1 MAGQSDV
8 LNQLA
13 GQAAAIIYP
22 QGTTQPSICGMPVKI
37 YPGWPVPNVLETD
50 LKDGKVHVSVYPG
63 PTERKTTRSIGR
75 NWVTVAAPAH
85 TVTMALNGSA
95 ITLDGTPSRQNLLIN
110 VNGVSYVYAMQATDT
125 LTGAAA
131 ALCALIPGATST
143 GPVITIAGARGIFA
157 RVGGFGTVM
166 METKRQ
172 EKQFQLIVWAPTP
185 SARAAVLDA
194 LDAVLSASTDMAMP
208 DGSSAIVRYSHSFQT
223 DQVEKAGLYR
233 GDLFYSIDYATTQV
247 QAPAEV
253 IAPVLNTTNAQTG
266 LPISTLNL

>member
-1 MAGQSDV
+1 MAGQTDV
-8 LNQLA
+8 LNQLV

-22 QGTTQPSICGMPVKI
+22 NGTTQPSICGMPVKI
-37 YPGWPVPNVLETD
+37 YPGWPVPNVLEAD
-50 LKDGKVHVSVYPG
+50 LKAGKVHVSVYPG
-63 PTERKTTRSIGR
+63 TTERKTTRSIGR
-75 NWVTVAAPAH
+75 SWVPVSAPAH
-85 TVTMALNGSA
+85 SVTMTLSGST
-95 ITLDGTPSRQNLLIN
+95 ITLGGTPSQQNLLIN
-110 VNGVSYVYAMQATDT
+110 VNGVSYIYAMQPSDT
-125 LTGAAA
+125 LAGAAA
-131 ALCALIPGATST
+131 ALAALIPGASSA
-143 GPVITIAGARGIFA
+143 GPAVTVAGAHGIFA

-194 LDAVLSASTDMAMP
+194 LDSVLSASTDMAMP
-208 DGSSAIVRYSHSFQT
+208 DGSSSIVRYSHSSQS
-223 DQVEKAGLYR
+223 DQVQKAGLYR
-233 GDLFYSIDYATTQV
+233 GDLFYSIDYATTQT